1 MSRQLFDTTRAVDPR
16 LYRAPLFELE
26 LEKQRNNAEF
36 VHDEGVKEREEL
48 VGRNRYVRG
57 TSKRNDTCV
66 TVLLRNRFTA

>member
-57 TSKRNDTCV
+57 KRIDTCV
-66 TVLLRNRFTA
+66 TVLLRNRLTI